1 MYRTS
6 FTYIQFLWLFHRE
19 AASFKCLIDQ
29 FCPTDQCSP
38 SSSHEIWALYR
49 YTYKYSNGWKRERGG
64 DHWSDPPHW
73 KDVGSAL
80 TSSKKECNNGRVGEP
95 DKRDEAHSEDKIL
108 QNFRA
113 VKPVWALFL
122 KYMWEWPWSQRSD
135 HIICLE
141 LFLRDHAVV
150 KIEVPFRSS

>member
-1 MYRTS
+1 M
-6 FTYIQFLWLFHRE
+6 
-19 AASFKCLIDQ
+19 IDP
-29 FCPTDQCSP
+29 FCPADHC
-38 SSSHEIWALYR
+38 SSSSSGEIWALT
-49 YTYKYSNGWKRERGG
+49 YTHINIQTDGKRGEGA
-64 DHWSDPPHW
+64 DHQSDPSHW
-73 KDVGSAL
+73 KNVGSAL
-80 TSSKKECNNGRVGEP
+80 TSSKKECNNSRVGEP

-122 KYMWEWPWSQRSD
+122 KYIWEWPWSQRSD

-141 LFLRDHAVV
+141 LLLRDHAVV